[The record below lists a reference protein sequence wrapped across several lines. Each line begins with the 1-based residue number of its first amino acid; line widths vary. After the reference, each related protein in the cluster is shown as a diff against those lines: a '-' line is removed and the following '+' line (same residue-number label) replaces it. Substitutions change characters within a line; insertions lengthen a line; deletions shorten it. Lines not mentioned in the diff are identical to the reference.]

1 MEGKRLLKGL
11 IHIYTGDGKGK
22 TTAAIGLGIRAAGHG
37 LKVCMLQ
44 FMKGRVNYGELET
57 VKLIPNFT
65 IVQFGR
71 PEFVNKANPEK
82 IDIEGAEE
90 ALQHAREIISGGK
103 YDVVIL
109 DEVNVAVDFGL
120 ISPED
125 VLEIMRKKPEH
136 VELIMTGRNAKQEFI
151 DAADLVTEMR
161 EIKHYYSN
169 GVEARQ
175 GIEF

>member
-1 MEGKRLLKGL
+1 MEGKKLSKGL

-37 LKVCMLQ
+37 LKVYMIQ
-44 FMKGRVNYGELET
+44 FMKGKVNYGELET
-57 VKLIPNFT
+57 IKSIPNFT
-65 IVQFGR
+65 IIQFGR
-71 PEFVNKANPEK
+71 PEFVDKANPEK

-90 ALQHAREIISGGK
+90 AILHAKEILSSGK
-103 YDVVIL
+103 YNVVIL

-120 ISPED
+120 IAAED
-125 VLEIMRKKPEH
+125 VLEIMRKRPEQ
-136 VELIMTGRNAKQEFI
+136 VELIMTGRNAPQEFI

-169 GVEARQ
+169 GIEARQ